1 MGIDW
6 ICMPRERAGY
16 MALVPR
22 LFQSPLRL
30 LVGLTGV
37 VKLENVFNGFRFIIA
52 AIKLIRTM
60 LRTSR
65 TREENMG

>member
-16 MALVPR
+16 MVLVPR
-22 LFQSPLRL
+22 LFQSLLRL

-37 VKLENVFNGFRFIIA
+37 VKLENVFNGFRFMIA
-52 AIKLIRTM
+52 AIKLIRTI

>member
-6 ICMPRERAGY
+6 ICILRERAGC

-22 LFQSPLRL
+22 RFRL
-30 LVGLTGV
+30 QVRFLVGLTGV
-37 VKLENVFNGFRFIIA
+37 VKLENVFNGFRLMIA

-65 TREENMG
+65 IRGENMS

>member
-1 MGIDW
+1 MHTA
-6 ICMPRERAGY
+6 RESWLHGVSSASF
-16 MALVPR
+16 R
-22 LFQSPLRL
+22 LQVRF

-37 VKLENVFNGFRFIIA
+37 VKLENVFNGFRLMIA

-65 TREENMG
+65 IRGENMS